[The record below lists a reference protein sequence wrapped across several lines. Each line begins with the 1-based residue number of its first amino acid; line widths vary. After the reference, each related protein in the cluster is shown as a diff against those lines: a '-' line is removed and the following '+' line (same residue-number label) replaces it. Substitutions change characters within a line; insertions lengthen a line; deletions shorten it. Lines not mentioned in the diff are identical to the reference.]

1 MRTGGYKMSADG
13 KSNSDENF
21 VSKGVSSLAYSLRM
35 SMENL
40 RIKDDVGRQKRISTG
55 LMG

>member
-1 MRTGGYKMSADG
+1 MSADG

-21 VSKGVSSLAYSLRM
+21 VLKGVSSLAYSLRM

-40 RIKDDVGRQKRISTG
+40 RIKDDIGRQKRISTG